1 MQRRRKSKGKE
12 QQLPS
17 AIEEDSPQAKHW
29 KVSVA
34 ADPVMWLVGSAVLG
48 VYSQTIYPSIAGGDS
63 GELVAESCH
72 LGVSHPPGY
81 PLFNMLNYLVV
92 NMPGAQTKAWKANLF
107 SAVCDT
113 ICCMFMYATILKWT
127 SPASS
132 STASA
137 WLTKVAAA
145 TASITFALSPLI
157 WTYAISAE
165 VFALNNLFAAWL
177 LFLLLSYA
185 QSGSVYYANLGAF
198 VCGLAMCNQHTI
210 VLFEIPVVL
219 YVLWTQRRSLGMKT
233 LSTYALYFVVGLLPY
248 AYMPLTSLWNPQP
261 GSWGDVTTVAGFF
274 HHIRRGDYG
283 TFRLFSTDRDTESL
297 TTRMILYFQ
306 DALTRQGGYILGPL
320 AVAGLVTTP
329 PSAPRVAGFRWAVA
343 FMYTF
348 YLIVFHALSNMPLTE
363 GLLYGVHMRFWQQPN
378 IILFVWGGV
387 GLDAV
392 LQRAWRTSGAVA
404 AGLGVVLSVAAMVG
418 QGMTWQ
424 HVGNQSHAWFIP
436 NYAKAL
442 LDPLP
447 PHALVFVNYDLQWT
461 AMRYLQRCE
470 GFRPDLTVLN
480 LSMMTYKWFATKHA
494 LYPSIVFP
502 GDRLVPASTIQDG
515 GFSLRE
521 LLQANMKRVSRGGI
535 FLGGQLNFPDPSFES
550 HFITVPFGLLDR
562 FHPAG
567 KPVYKSLK
575 TWYRHNARIMAK
587 VQSHLV
593 QLPSEADYTDD
604 TWEWT
609 ARDFHMKQLGAA
621 TYLLDE
627 AIKSGRPNITWLAE
641 CARPLEHS
649 LRHEPRQFW
658 SDSLLKNLGLA
669 YAYIVR
675 SPDEFAP
682 TDADPLE
689 PHVGHHLPDQTKYKD
704 RATDRMLQVWR
715 EWIALPSARADPGY
729 DAIADIV
736 RKFTPTT

>member
-1 MQRRRKSKGKE
+1 MGTKRNFELRVKDPCQLYLVMQRRRKSKGKE

-107 SAVCDT
+107 SAGT
-113 ICCMFMYATILKWT
+113 NCMWT
-127 SPASS
+127 
-132 STASA
+132 
-137 WLTKVAAA
+137 
-145 TASITFALSPLI
+145 PLI

-210 VLFEIPVVL
+210 VLFEIPIVL

-233 LSTYALYFVVGLLPY
+233 LSTYALYFVVGLLP
-248 AYMPLTSLWNPQP
+248 L
-261 GSWGDVTTVAGFF
+261 
-274 HHIRRGDYG
+274 
-283 TFRLFSTDRDTESL
+283 
-297 TTRMILYFQ
+297 
-306 DALTRQGGYILGPL
+306 
-320 AVAGLVTTP
+320 
-329 PSAPRVAGFRWAVA
+329 AVA

-392 LQRAWRTSGAVA
+392 LQRAWRTSGAAA

-502 GDRLVPASTIQDG
+502 GDRLVPAST
-515 GFSLRE
+515 
-521 LLQANMKRVSRGGI
+521 N
-535 FLGGQLNFPDPSFES
+535 
-550 HFITVPFGLLDR
+550 
-562 FHPAG
+562 
-567 KPVYKSLK
+567 
-575 TWYRHNARIMAK
+575 
-587 VQSHLV
+587 
-593 QLPSEADYTDD
+593 
-604 TWEWT
+604 

-627 AIKSGRPNITWLAE
+627 TIKSGRPNITWLAE

-689 PHVGHHLPDQTKYKD
+689 PHVGHHVPDQTKYKD

>member
-1 MQRRRKSKGKE
+1 MGTKRNFELRVKDPCQLYLVMQRRRKSKGKE

-113 ICCMFMYATILKWT
+113 ICCMFMYATILTWT

-210 VLFEIPVVL
+210 VLFEIPIVL

-233 LSTYALYFVVGLLPY
+233 LSTYALYFVVGLLP
-248 AYMPLTSLWNPQP
+248 L
-261 GSWGDVTTVAGFF
+261 
-274 HHIRRGDYG
+274 
-283 TFRLFSTDRDTESL
+283 
-297 TTRMILYFQ
+297 
-306 DALTRQGGYILGPL
+306 
-320 AVAGLVTTP
+320 
-329 PSAPRVAGFRWAVA
+329 AVA

-392 LQRAWRTSGAVA
+392 LQRAWRTSGAAA

-470 GFRPDLTVLN
+470 GFR
-480 LSMMTYKWFATKHA
+480 
-494 LYPSIVFP
+494 
-502 GDRLVPASTIQDG
+502 
-515 GFSLRE
+515 
-521 LLQANMKRVSRGGI
+521 
-535 FLGGQLNFPDPSFES
+535 
-550 HFITVPFGLLDR
+550 
-562 FHPAG
+562 
-567 KPVYKSLK
+567 
-575 TWYRHNARIMAK
+575 
-587 VQSHLV
+587 
-593 QLPSEADYTDD
+593 
-604 TWEWT
+604 
-609 ARDFHMKQLGAA
+609 
-621 TYLLDE
+621 
-627 AIKSGRPNITWLAE
+627 
-641 CARPLEHS
+641 
-649 LRHEPRQFW
+649 
-658 SDSLLKNLGLA
+658 
-669 YAYIVR
+669 
-675 SPDEFAP
+675 
-682 TDADPLE
+682 
-689 PHVGHHLPDQTKYKD
+689 
-704 RATDRMLQVWR
+704 
-715 EWIALPSARADPGY
+715 
-729 DAIADIV
+729 
-736 RKFTPTT
+736 